1 MSKAELD
8 FSAAFERLKSGNAL
22 ILPPGSSVSQNNVAK
37 EAGKDP
43 SALRKSRYPKLIADI
58 QAWIA
63 SDAST
68 KTGAS
73 TNTGAFTKTSTPTK
87 VVIAKAKD
95 PYLESQL
102 ADAMLQL
109 DSLREERDLL
119 LSKLLMANERILLL
133 TSKIKEDDNAGKGSA
148 PIVFT

>member
-8 FSAAFERLKSGNAL
+8 FSAACERLKSGNTL
-22 ILPPGSSVSQNNVAK
+22 ILPPGSPVSQNNVAK
-37 EAGKDP
+37 EAGRDP

-58 QAWIA
+58 QAWVA

-68 KTGAS
+68 KTGA
-73 TNTGAFTKTSTPTK
+73 FTKTGAPTK

-102 ADAMLQL
+102 AHAMLQL
-109 DSLREERDLL
+109 DALREERDLL

-133 TSKIKEDDNAGKGSA
+133 TSKIKEDDNVGKGSA

>member
-1 MSKAELD
+1 MGKAELD
-8 FSAAFERLKSGNAL
+8 FSTAFERLKCGNTL
-22 ILPPGSSVSQNNVAK
+22 ILPPGSPVSQNNVAR

-58 QAWIA
+58 QAWIVVH
-63 SDAST
+63 AST
-68 KTGAS
+68 KTG
-73 TNTGAFTKTSTPTK
+73 TSTK
-87 VVIAKAKD
+87 VVITDAKD
-95 PYLESQL
+95 PHLESQL

-109 DSLREERDLL
+109 HALREERDLL
-119 LSKLLMANERILLL
+119 LSKLLIANDRILLL